1 MAGFKLFGPTQTL
14 LTTSMQL
21 RAAQAQV
28 LAAANIANAD
38 TPDYHPHDL
47 KFAGVLQ
54 AYGARRGAGSG
65 MQDGR
70 LLLVSSNPG
79 HLRPGVKNALVT
91 EEDEGEVKLDQNRV
105 DLDRE
110 MTQFAENELLHETS
124 VTLLSRLLGNLRY
137 AIGEGKG

>member
-21 RAAQAQV
+21 RAARHEV
-28 LAAANIANAD
+28 LAANIANAD
-38 TPDYHPHDL
+38 TPNYHPRDM
-47 KFAGVLQ
+47 KFDGVLQ
-54 AYGARRGAGSG
+54 ALTRVAEPESG

-70 LLLVSSNPG
+70 LLLVSTNSW
-79 HLRPGVKNALVT
+79 HLRPGVQNALVT
-91 EEDEGEVKLDQNRV
+91 EEDEGEGKLDHNRV

-110 MTQFAENELLHETS
+110 MTRFAENELLHETS

-137 AIGEGKG
+137 AISEGKG

>member
-14 LTTSMQL
+14 LTTAMQL
-21 RAAQAQV
+21 RAARHEV
-28 LAAANIANAD
+28 LAANIANAD
-38 TPDYHPHDL
+38 TPDYHPRDL

-54 AYGARRGAGSG
+54 ALTHPDAPASG

-70 LLLVSSNPG
+70 LLLVSTNPW

-91 EEDEGEVKLDQNRV
+91 EEDEGEGKLDQNRV
-105 DLDRE
+105 DLDQE
-110 MTQFAENELLHETS
+110 LTQFAENALLHETS
-124 VTLLSRLLGNLRY
+124 VTLLSRTLGSLRY

>member
-1 MAGFKLFGPTQTL
+1 MAGFKLFGPTPTL

-21 RAAQAQV
+21 HAARHEV
-28 LAAANIANAD
+28 LAVNIANAD
-38 TPDYHPHDL
+38 TPNYHPRDL

-54 AYGARRGAGSG
+54 ALTRVAEPESG
-65 MQDGR
+65 MRDGR
-70 LLLVSSNPG
+70 LLLVSTNSW

-91 EEDEGEVKLDQNRV
+91 EEDESEGKLDQNRV

-110 MTQFAENELLHETS
+110 MTRFSENELLHETS
-124 VTLLSRLLGNLRY
+124 VTLLSRLLGGLRY